1 MGCQSGSSLG
11 GLRILLLLRDS
22 RVESVKAQASELE
35 WDRGKLCR
43 FFVICLTGWQRLRQ
57 IHVEIYIESARQ
69 HRVKGRPS
77 S

>member
-11 GLRILLLLRDS
+11 GLRILLLLRDN
-22 RVESVKAQASELE
+22 RVESVKTQASELE
-35 WDRGKLCR
+35 WNRGKLCR
-43 FFVICLTGWQRLRQ
+43 VFVYLPDRLARPRQ
-57 IHVEIYIESARQ
+57 MPVEIDIESARK

>member
-1 MGCQSGSSLG
+1 MGCQSESSLG

-43 FFVICLTGWQRLRQ
+43 ILFICLTGWQD
-57 IHVEIYIESARQ
+57 
-69 HRVKGRPS
+69 PD
-77 S
+77 